1 MVGSEKTFIINGDS
15 INTYSRSKPV
25 FRAGAN
31 YQIAEATYIRS
42 SWGEGF
48 RFPSMAEMFIS
59 TNYSGIEIYANPEL
73 KPETGWSTEIGIKQG
88 LKFGNWMGYLDAA
101 AFLMEYDDMM
111 EFNFGSWGEIVNYT
125 VDPISNELLVE
136 GVGFKSLNV
145 GKTRVSGIEFSLTG
159 HGDITRDVGINILAG
174 YTYMN
179 TKSLEPNSIYYE
191 NTYLAAA
198 EGIIIDTITEY
209 LTYSNSSSD
218 TSVLKYRY
226 KHIAKLDAEL
236 TYKKFSL
243 GTSFRY
249 NDFMKNIDA
258 AFVSPLLAGY
268 IPDIIESRSKF
279 INGDFIVDIRTSYQ
293 LNDITKISLI
303 VNNLLNKEYMTRPA
317 TMMPPRTIALQ
328 CNMKI

>member
-1 MVGSEKTFIINGDS
+1 
-15 INTYSRSKPV
+15 
-25 FRAGAN
+25 
-31 YQIAEATYIRS
+31 
-42 SWGEGF
+42 
-48 RFPSMAEMFIS
+48 MAEMFIS

-101 AFLMEYDDMM
+101 AFIMEYDDMM